1 MRPRVIR
8 WIDERRRII
17 GLALVIGGVILLGL
31 KAWQVAATVRSL
43 QSRVAQVQVM
53 ARGGATHIDPAA
65 VGALVMGARAD
76 VTTLRAD
83 LGPLVWLAP
92 RLGWLPGVGGDAQA
106 VPALLEMA
114 DGLTEAGV
122 ELWQGFAP
130 LLDKSSRADDAPMT
144 QKALAQLVAARPQIE
159 RARAALDR
167 AIAARV
173 SIQVERLSS
182 KLASQMQ
189 KLDTLLPLAQV
200 GVDAALTAPEALGQ
214 NGPRTYLI
222 LAQNEDELRPTGGYI
237 SAAGRMTFDQG
248 RLTDFSFMDA
258 KVVDDP
264 TLPFPDPPEPL
275 ARYMGLGQMTELWLF
290 RDSNWSPDFPTA
302 AKQAAY
308 FYTYGQKVPVDG
320 VVAVDQRTVQMLIA
334 ALGPMTIAISDVQ
347 TTVVTGD
354 NVTDMM
360 REAWNPP
367 GGNVTAE
374 WIATRKG
381 FIGRLATALRA
392 RVEND
397 PGSVSWPAV
406 GRAML
411 QALDERQVMVYVAQP
426 DLAEVLARQ
435 GWEGAIRPTESD
447 YVMVVDASLGYNKSN
462 ASIAQSVRYTVD
474 LSTTTNARATLRVD
488 YQHAGKPG
496 EPCRQEQP
504 YSLGITYQS
513 MMGACYYDYVRVYVP
528 RGAQLLD
535 ASRQSIPASYFLSR
549 QAVDSQAQVLEPEV
563 GKSVFAS
570 FFVVEPGKN
579 WQTYFDYGLPATVVR
594 RVGGDWQ
601 YSLWLQKQSG
611 KPAIPTVV
619 TLNLPA
625 GAKVISSSPRPTSTP
640 AGQLQFEFPMAQDTH
655 ITVRFRD
662 SRG

>member
-1 MRPRVIR
+1 MR
-8 WIDERRRII
+8 WIDEHRRII

-31 KAWQVAATVRSL
+31 KTWQVAATARSL
-43 QSRVAQVQVM
+43 LSRVAQVQAM

-65 VGALVMGARAD
+65 VGALVMGAHAD

-92 RLGWLPGVGGDAQA
+92 RLGWLPGVGGDVQA
-106 VPALLEMA
+106 VPAFLQMA

-130 LLDKSSRADDAPMT
+130 LLDKSDSANDAPMT

-159 RARAALDR
+159 RARTALER
-167 AIAARV
+167 AIEARA
-173 SIQVERLSS
+173 SIQTERLSS

-200 GVDAALTAPEALGQ
+200 GVDVALTAPEALGQ

-222 LAQNEDELRPTGGYI
+222 LAQNEDELRPSGGYI

-248 RLTDFSFMDA
+248 RLVEFSFMDSKA
-258 KVVDDP
+258 VDDP
-264 TLPFPDPPEPL
+264 AQPFPTLPEPM
-275 ARYMGLGQMTELWLF
+275 ARYLGLGQLNELWLF

-320 VVAVDQRTVQMLIA
+320 VVAVDQRAVQMLIA
-334 ALGPMTIAISDVQ
+334 ALGPVSIPISGTQ
-347 TTVVTGD
+347 ATVVTGD
-354 NVTDMM
+354 NVMDLM

-374 WIATRKG
+374 WMATRKG
-381 FIGRLATALRA
+381 FIGRLAATLKA

-397 PGSVSWPAV
+397 PGNVPWPAV
-406 GRAML
+406 GRAIL
-411 QALDERQVMVYVAQP
+411 QALDERQILVYVAQP
-426 DLAEVLARQ
+426 DLAQALARQ
-435 GWEGAIRPTESD
+435 GWDGAIRQTEND
-447 YVMVVDASLGYNKSN
+447 YLMIVDANLGYNKAN

-474 LSTTTNARATLRVD
+474 LSTTADARATLRMD
-488 YQHAGKPG
+488 YQHAGQSS
-496 EPCRQEQP
+496 EPCQQEQP
-504 YSLGITYQS
+504 YSSGITYQS
-513 MMGACYYDYVRVYVP
+513 MMSLCYYDYLRVYVP
-528 RGAQLLD
+528 RGAQLRE
-535 ASRQSIPASYFLSR
+535 AGRQSIPASFFLSR
-549 QAVDSQAQVLEPEV
+549 LAVDSQVQVLEPDEL

-579 WQTYFDYGLPATVVR
+579 WQTFFDYGLPTGVVQR
-594 RVGGDWQ
+594 IGGDWQ

-619 TLNLPA
+619 TINLPA

-640 AGQLQFEFPMAQDTH
+640 AGQLQFEFPMTKDTR
-655 ITVRFRD
+655 ITVRFHD

>member
-1 MRPRVIR
+1 
-8 WIDERRRII
+8 
-17 GLALVIGGVILLGL
+17 
-31 KAWQVAATVRSL
+31 
-43 QSRVAQVQVM
+43 
-53 ARGGATHIDPAA
+53 
-65 VGALVMGARAD
+65 
-76 VTTLRAD
+76 
-83 LGPLVWLAP
+83 
-92 RLGWLPGVGGDAQA
+92 
-106 VPALLEMA
+106 
-114 DGLTEAGV
+114 
-122 ELWQGFAP
+122 LWQGCAP
-130 LLDKSSRADDAPMT
+130 LLDKSARADDAPMT
-144 QKALAQLVAARPQIE
+144 QKTLAQLVAARPQVE
-159 RARAALDR
+159 RARVALDR

-200 GVDAALTAPEALGQ
+200 GVDVALAAPEALGQ

-237 SAAGRMTFDQG
+237 SAAGRVTFDRG
-248 RLTDFSFMDA
+248 RLVEFSFMDA
-258 KVVDDP
+258 KAVDDP
-264 TLPFPDPPEPL
+264 AQPFPALPEPM
-275 ARYMGLGQMTELWLF
+275 ARYLGLGQLNELWLF

-302 AKQAAY
+302 AKRAAY

-320 VVAVDQRTVQMLIA
+320 VVAVDQRAVQMLIG
-334 ALGPMTIAISDVQ
+334 ALGPVSLPISGTQ
-347 TTVVTGD
+347 TTLVTGD
-354 NVTDMM
+354 NVMDMM

-374 WIATRKG
+374 WMATRKG
-381 FIGRLATALRA
+381 FIGRLAAVLKA

-397 PGSVSWPAV
+397 PGSVSWSAV

-411 QALDERQVMVYVAQP
+411 QALDERQILVYVAQP
-426 DLAEVLARQ
+426 DLAQVLARK
-435 GWEGAIRPTESD
+435 GWDGAIRPTESD
-447 YVMVVDASLGYNKSN
+447 YVMVVDANLGYNKSN
-462 ASIAQSVRYTVD
+462 ASIAQSVYYTVD
-474 LSTTTNARATLRVD
+474 FSTTTDARATLRVD
-488 YQHAGKPG
+488 YQHAGKSG

-504 YSLGITYQS
+504 FRSGITYQS
-513 MMGACYYDYVRVYVP
+513 MMGLCYYDYMRVYVP

-549 QAVDSQAQVLEPEV
+549 QAVDSQAQVLEPEA

-579 WQTYFDYGLPATVVR
+579 WQTYFDYGLPAGVVR
-594 RVGGDWQ
+594 RVGSDWQ

-619 TLNLPA
+619 TLNLPP
-625 GAKVISSSPRPTSTP
+625 GAKVLSSSQRPTSTQ
-640 AGQLQFEFPMAQDTH
+640 AGRLQFEFPMTHDTY
-655 ITVRFRD
+655 IEVRFRD

>member
-1 MRPRVIR
+1 MR

-17 GLALVIGGVILLGL
+17 GLVLVVGGVVLLGL
-31 KAWQVAATVRSL
+31 KAWQVVATVRSL
-43 QSRVAQVQVM
+43 QSRVALVQAM
-53 ARGGATHIDPAA
+53 ARGGATHIDPVA

-76 VTTLRAD
+76 VRSLRAD
-83 LGPLVWLAP
+83 LAPLVWLAP
-92 RLGWLPGVGGDAQA
+92 RLSWLPGVGGDAQA
-106 VPALLEMA
+106 APALLEMA

-130 LLDKSSRADDAPMT
+130 LLDKSGQASDPPMT
-144 QKALAQLVAARPQIE
+144 QKALAQLVAARPQVE
-159 RARAALDR
+159 RARVALDR

-173 SIQVERLSS
+173 SIQIERLSS

-200 GVDAALTAPEALGQ
+200 GVDAALAAPEALGQ

-237 SAAGRMTFDQG
+237 SAAGRVTFDHG
-248 RLTDFSFMDA
+248 RLAEFSFMDA
-258 KVVDDP
+258 KAVDDP
-264 TLPFPDPPEPL
+264 TLPFPDLPEPL
-275 ARYMGLGQMTELWLF
+275 ARYMGLGQLNELWLF

-302 AKQAAY
+302 AKRAAY

-320 VVAVDQRTVQMLIA
+320 VAAVDQRAVQMLIT
-334 ALGPMTIAISDVQ
+334 ALGPVSVPISGTQ
-347 TTVVTGD
+347 ATVVTGD
-354 NVTDMM
+354 NVMDLM

-374 WIATRKG
+374 WMATRKG
-381 FIGRLATALRA
+381 FIGRLAAVLKA

-397 PGSVSWPAV
+397 PGSVSWSAV

-411 QALDERQVMVYVAQP
+411 QALDERQILVYVAQP
-426 DLAEVLARQ
+426 DLAEVLARR
-435 GWEGAIRPTESD
+435 GWDGAIRPTESD
-447 YVMVVDASLGYNKSN
+447 YLMVVDANLGYNKSN
-462 ASIAQSVRYTVD
+462 ASIAQSVYYTVD
-474 LSTTTNARATLRVD
+474 FSTTTDVRATLHVD
-488 YQHAGKPG
+488 YQHAGKSD
-496 EPCRQEQP
+496 EPCQQEQP
-504 YSLGITYQS
+504 YGAGITYQS
-513 MMGACYYDYVRVYVP
+513 MMGLCYYDYMRVYAP

-549 QAVDSQAQVLEPEV
+549 LTMDSQAQVLEPEV

-579 WQTYFDYGLPATVVR
+579 WQTFFDYGLPVSVVR
-594 RVGGDWQ
+594 RIGGDWQ

-619 TLNLPA
+619 TVNLPP
-625 GAKVISSSPRPTSTP
+625 GAKVISSSQHPTSTQ
-640 AGQLQFEFPMAQDTH
+640 AGRLRFEFQMTQDTY
-655 ITVRFRD
+655 IEVRFRD
-662 SRG
+662 SGQ